1 MLKVSH
7 ICKTFTGGIIR
18 KTRVDAVK
26 DVSFTICN
34 GETFGIVGNSGCAK
48 KIGYS
53 LEEPMIIHKM
63 YDKAGRK
70 KRVKELLDL
79 VDLGEELLD
88 RYPHQISGGEAQ
100 RIMIAR
106 ALSLDPK
113 ILILDEPTSMLDVS
127 VQAQVMTL
135 LKELQEKLGLSYLF
149 ISHDLDVVR
158 WFCDEIAVMEEGKF
172 VETGRTEDVIGHPKA
187 EFTKK
192 LVESFILE

>member
-1 MLKVSH
+1 
-7 ICKTFTGGIIR
+7 
-18 KTRVDAVK
+18 
-26 DVSFTICN
+26 
-34 GETFGIVGNSGCAK
+34 
-48 KIGYS
+48 
-53 LEEPMIIHKM
+53 
-63 YDKAGRK
+63 
-70 KRVKELLDL
+70 
-79 VDLGEELLD
+79 
-88 RYPHQISGGEAQ
+88 
-100 RIMIAR
+100 MIAR

-172 VETGRTEDVIGHPKA
+172 VETGRAEDVIGHPKM

-192 LVESFILE
+192 LVENFILE